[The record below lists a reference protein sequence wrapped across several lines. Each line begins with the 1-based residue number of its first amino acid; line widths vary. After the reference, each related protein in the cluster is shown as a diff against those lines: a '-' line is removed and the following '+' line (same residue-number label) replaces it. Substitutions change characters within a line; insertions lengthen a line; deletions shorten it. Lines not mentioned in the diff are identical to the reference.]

1 MKLMIDDAVW
11 GFKEIFS
18 DFGEIVTLPGRE
30 INRQSLLDCEILIV
44 RSRTKVNKELLE
56 GTKVRFV
63 GSTVAGL
70 DHIDEAY
77 LLEKNITFTSAQGC
91 NSNAVAEY
99 VISALAN
106 LANDYSF
113 DLSSK
118 TLGIIGVGNVGSR
131 LDFKAKQLGIT
142 TLINDPPRQEIEGNE
157 GFFDLNTTL
166 SADIVSFHTPL
177 TFSGSHPTH
186 QLLGSHNFDLI
197 TENTIVINAARGG
210 IIDESLWENTITKA
224 NIIDCWEQEPNINT
238 KLQNSAYWAT
248 PHIAGHSIDAKFMGS
263 YMIYKDLCSF
273 TKTPLKN
280 EVEHLTNPAVVTIN
294 ENTLHETLNSI
305 YPFID
310 DHLAIK
316 NILKFEDYRRN
327 YPDRFEWRHFK
338 TRFDISQASHVNHK
352 LLQND
357 YE

>member
-30 INRQSLLDCEILIV
+30 IERQSLLDCEILIV

-56 GTKVRFV
+56 GTKVQFV

-70 DHIDEAY
+70 DHIDETY
-77 LLEKNITFTSAQGC
+77 LQENNITFASAQGC
-91 NSNAVAEY
+91 NANAVAEY

-142 TLINDPPRQEIEGNE
+142 TLLNDPPRQEIEGNE
-157 GFFDLNTTL
+157 GFFDLNTAL
-166 SADIVSFHTPL
+166 SADIITFHTPL
-177 TFSGSHPTH
+177 TISGSYPTH
-186 QLLGSHNFDLI
+186 NLLGSHNFDLI

-210 IIDESLWENTITKA
+210 IIDENLWQNTKTKA
-224 NIIDCWEQEPNINT
+224 NVIDCWVDEPNINS
-238 KLQNSAYWAT
+238 KLQSSAYWAT

-263 YMIYKDLCSF
+263 YMIYKDLSSF
-273 TKTPLKN
+273 IKSPLKS
-280 EVEHLTNPAVVTIN
+280 EVEHLVNPVTVNIN
-294 ENTLHETLNSI
+294 ENTLHETLRAI

-310 DHLAIK
+310 DDIAIK
-316 NILKFEDYRRN
+316 DISNFEDYRRN
-327 YPDRFEWRHFK
+327 YPERFEWKHFQ
-338 TRFDISQASHVNHK
+338 TRLDIPKAK
-352 LLQND
+352 K
-357 YE
+357 

>member
-30 INRQSLLDCEILIV
+30 IERQSLLDCEILIV

-56 GTKVRFV
+56 GTKVQFV

-70 DHIDEAY
+70 DHIDETY
-77 LLEKNITFTSAQGC
+77 LQENNITFASAQGC
-91 NSNAVAEY
+91 NANAVAEY

-142 TLINDPPRQEIEGNE
+142 TLLNDPPRQEIEGNE
-157 GFFDLNTTL
+157 GFFDLNTAL
-166 SADIVSFHTPL
+166 SADIVTFHTPL
-177 TFSGSHPTH
+177 TFSGSYPTH
-186 QLLGSHNFDLI
+186 NLLGSHNFDLI

-210 IIDESLWENTITKA
+210 IIDENLWQNTKTKA
-224 NIIDCWEQEPNINT
+224 NVIDCWVDEPNINS
-238 KLQNSAYWAT
+238 KLQSSAYWAT

-263 YMIYKDLCSF
+263 YMIYKDLSSF
-273 TKTPLKN
+273 MKSPLKS
-280 EVEHLTNPAVVTIN
+280 EVEHLVNPVSVNIN
-294 ENTLHETLNSI
+294 ENTLHETLRAI
-305 YPFID
+305 YLFID
-310 DHLAIK
+310 DDKAIK
-316 NILKFEDYRRN
+316 DISNFEDYRRN
-327 YPDRFEWRHFK
+327 YPERFEWKHFQ
-338 TRFDISQASHVNHK
+338 TRFNIPKAK
-352 LLQND
+352 K
-357 YE
+357 

>member
-11 GFKEIFS
+11 GFEGIFS

-30 INRQSLLDCEILIV
+30 IDHESLLDCKILIV

-56 GTKVRFV
+56 GTKVQFV

-77 LLEKNITFTSAQGC
+77 LQENNITFASAQGC
-91 NSNAVAEY
+91 NANAVAEY

-142 TLINDPPRQEIEGNE
+142 TLLNDPPRQEIEGNK
-157 GFFDLNTTL
+157 GFFDLNTAL
-166 SADIVSFHTPL
+166 SADIVTFHTPL
-177 TFSGSHPTH
+177 TFSGSYPTH
-186 QLLGSHNFDLI
+186 NLLGSHNFDLI
-197 TENTIVINAARGG
+197 TEDTILINTARGG
-210 IIDESLWENTITKA
+210 VIDEDLWENTKTKA
-224 NIIDCWEQEPNINT
+224 NVIDCWVDEPNINS
-238 KLQNSAYWAT
+238 KLQSLAYWAT

-263 YMIYKDLCSF
+263 YMIYKDLSSF
-273 TKTPLKN
+273 TKSPLKS
-280 EVEHLTNPAVVTIN
+280 EVELLVNPVTVNIN
-294 ENTLHETLNSI
+294 ENTLHETLRAI

-310 DHLAIK
+310 DDKAIK
-316 NILKFEDYRRN
+316 DISNFEDYRRN
-327 YPDRFEWRHFK
+327 YPERFEWKHFQ
-338 TRFDISQASHVNHK
+338 TRFDIPKAK
-352 LLQND
+352 K
-357 YE
+357 

>member
-18 DFGEIVTLPGRE
+18 YFGEIVTLPGRE
-30 INRQSLLDCEILIV
+30 IDRQSLLDCEILIV

-56 GTKVRFV
+56 GTKVQFV

-70 DHIDEAY
+70 NHIDEAY
-77 LLEKNITFTSAQGC
+77 LQANNITFTSAQGS
-91 NSNAVAEY
+91 NANAVAEY

-118 TLGIIGVGNVGSR
+118 MLGIIGVGNVGSS

-142 TLINDPPRQEIEGNE
+142 TLLNDPPRQEIEGKEN
-157 GFFDLNTTL
+157 FVDLNTAL
-166 SADIVSFHTPL
+166 SADIVTFHTPL
-177 TFSGSHPTH
+177 TFSGSHPTYN
-186 QLLGSHNFDLI
+186 LLGSHNFKLI
-197 TENTIVINAARGG
+197 SQDSIVINTARGG
-210 IIDESLWENTITKA
+210 IIDEDLWEKTKTKA
-224 NIIDCWEQEPNINT
+224 NVIDCWEDEPNINT
-238 KLQNSAYWAT
+238 KLQSSAYWGT

-263 YMIYKDLCSF
+263 YMIYKDLCKF

-280 EVEHLTNPAVVTIN
+280 EVEHLINPAVVTIN
-294 ENTLHETLNSI
+294 ENTLHKTLNAI

-310 DHLAIK
+310 DNLTIK
-316 NILKFEDYRRN
+316 DISKFEDYRRN
-327 YPDRFEWRHFK
+327 YPNRFEWRHFK
-338 TRFDISQASHVNHK
+338 TRFNIPQAK
-352 LLQND
+352 K
-357 YE
+357 